1 MTSFNCRLLR
11 GYDTKLQSCSS
22 KRHCDRVLYLWYS
35 SLCLTTVGLLFNTCV
50 VTPAYHLAQEFVE
63 ATKENSGL
71 DLGNL
76 NEQPGNRS
84 KQALG
89 EIQTPKG
96 DVSGGCNI
104 FLGYLYCDMNG

>member
-1 MTSFNCRLLR
+1 MIHPFCSFQYAYCLKRCPSDHLR
-11 GYDTKLQSCSS
+11 
-22 KRHCDRVLYLWYS
+22 
-35 SLCLTTVGLLFNTCV
+35 SLT
-50 VTPAYHLAQEFVE
+50 QEFVE

-96 DVSGGCNI
+96 DVSGEYFI
-104 FLGYLYCDMNG
+104 AH

>member
-1 MTSFNCRLLR
+1 MTARIVNHFWFESERLE
-11 GYDTKLQSCSS
+11 
-22 KRHCDRVLYLWYS
+22 VLICWRA
-35 SLCLTTVGLLFNTCV
+35 LL
-50 VTPAYHLAQEFVE
+50 QEFVE

-96 DVSGGCNI
+96 DVSGEYPHGLTPQYCSCYKPKLPKGFRGCSSP
-104 FLGYLYCDMNG
+104 